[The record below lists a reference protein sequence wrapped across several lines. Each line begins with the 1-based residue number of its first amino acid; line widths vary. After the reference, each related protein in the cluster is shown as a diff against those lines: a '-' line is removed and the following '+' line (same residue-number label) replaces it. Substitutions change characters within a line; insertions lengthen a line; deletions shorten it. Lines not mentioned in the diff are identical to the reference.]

1 MKYLARSSRVSV
13 RERSANEKL
22 STEVCGSVVDGPE
35 PWVCADMIDFA
46 ALSTSS
52 GPFVFPLFVRHLDS
66 LVDMSHDRNHTIY
79 FDYCSLR

>member
-1 MKYLARSSRVSV
+1 VSV

-52 GPFVFPLFVRHLDS
+52 GPFVLPLFVRHLVPLLDI
-66 LVDMSHDRNHTIY
+66 HTLSNLTTVP
-79 FDYCSLR
+79 FKFLLRP